1 MAVTRIL
8 IVDDFAQWL
17 QFVQTIFEA
26 REDLKIIGTATDG
39 MEAVQKAEELQPDL
53 ILLDIG
59 LPGLNGL
66 EAARQIRKLSPNSQ
80 ILFCSQESSAEIVE
94 EALKL
99 GAQGYLVKSDASSEL
114 LLAIEA
120 ALQGK
125 QFVSKR
131 LAPHIDSVP
140 LSERSEDS
148 LSSEELSLL
157 PVSNR
162 GTSHVHEVAS
172 YRDSASFV
180 NGLVLFVETAFKKGN
195 PVIVI
200 TTETHR
206 TSLQRKLQAAGW
218 DIAEA
223 IEQGSYISVDAEE
236 TLSTFMVNDWPDSA
250 RFFKVAGDLFMQAAK
265 AAKGP
270 HARVAACGECAPTL
284 WSQGKPYAAIHLEH
298 LWDEIARKYN
308 VETFCVYLLGSSWH
322 RENSYIFQRICAEHT
337 AVYSH

>member
-8 IVDDFAQWL
+8 VVDDFPQWQ
-17 QFVQTIFEA
+17 QFVQTILEA
-26 REDLKIIGTATDG
+26 REDLKIIGVATDG
-39 MEAVQKAEELQPDL
+39 MEAIQKAEVLQPDL

-66 EAARQIRKLSPNSQ
+66 EASKQIRKLSPDSK

-99 GAQGYLVKSDASSEL
+99 GAQGYLVKSDASNEL
-114 LLAIEA
+114 LLAVEA

-125 QFVSKR
+125 QFVSRR
-131 LAPHIDSVP
+131 LAPQMDSVP
-140 LSERSEDS
+140 FNEQSEAFLR
-148 LSSEELSLL
+148 SEELSPQ

-162 GTSHVHEVAS
+162 ETSHVHEVKS
-172 YRDSASFV
+172 YRDDASFV
-180 NGLVLFVETAFKKGN
+180 DGLVRFIEAAFKKGN

-200 TTETHR
+200 ATETHR
-206 TSLQRKLQAAGW
+206 ASLQKRLQTNGW
-218 DIAEA
+218 DITSA
-223 IEQGSYISVDAEE
+223 IQQGSYLALDAEE

-250 RFFKVAGDLFMQAAK
+250 RFFKMAGDLFTRAAK
-265 AAKGP
+265 TAKGP
-270 HARVAACGECAPTL
+270 NPRVAACGECAPTL
-284 WSQGKPYAAIHLEH
+284 WAQGRPYAAIQLEH
-298 LWDEIARKYN
+298 LWDEIARKYD
-308 VETFCVYLLGSSWH
+308 VETLCVYLLGNSWR